1 MEGENKITRRIGSF
15 TFGIMMI
22 LMGVNIFLQTITS
35 LDFFRFTLSLWP
47 IVFILLGIETLYYAS
62 KKNIEIKYD
71 VLGIFTIF
79 IVLFLGIIFSTVNYG
94 VNKVLYNKEVKE
106 DIINYLVDTNYN
118 TTFSD
123 KVKINNVSQDNVVVK
138 FVENKDVD
146 EVLVNVNF
154 EYNDSYKGSLLQVLK
169 QKDVFNGVLNIEYG
183 KQEITVN
190 NMPAFIKNIELIVTA
205 SDRSKLDYNGE
216 IIY

>member
-47 IVFILLGIETLYYAS
+47 IVFILLGVETLYYAS

-169 QKDVFNGVLNIEYG
+169 QKDVFNVVLNIEYG

-205 SDRSKLDYNGE
+205 SDKSKLDYNGE

>member
-205 SDRSKLDYNGE
+205 SDKSKLDYNGE

>member
-47 IVFILLGIETLYYAS
+47 IVFILLGVETLYYAS
-62 KKNIEIKYD
+62 RKNIEIKYD

-118 TTFSD
+118 TIFSD

-138 FVENKDVD
+138 FVENNDVD

-169 QKDVFNGVLNIEYG
+169 QKDVFNRVLNIEYG

-205 SDRSKLDYNGE
+205 SDKSKLQYNGE